1 MDDTMTIQVGPV
13 PTNETGLNLIPFG
26 GRHEAERTGHLAE
39 SDRDALR
46 AVADWVE
53 TFVVRPHAE
62 LGRAGPVCPFTPQ
75 AIDHGTLWLAA
86 ERSAGLGTPG
96 LIELIRGYQ
105 RALLGNAPVDG
116 EAAVNKSVVI
126 VFTDLPAA
134 QASGF
139 FAGALEQIAVPSYVD
154 DGLVMGPFYEGNE
167 GTAIYNPGFRPFQSP
182 VPLLLIRRAVVSD
195 WKFFLNNETWFN
207 LWSRRFGEAGVKA
220 LADELRLLPWNARHA

>member
-13 PTNETGLNLIPFG
+13 PTNETGLNLIPFDS
-26 GRHEAERTGHLAE
+26 RHELERTRHLAE
-39 SDRDALR
+39 SDREALR

-53 TFVVRPHAE
+53 AFVVRPHPD

-96 LIELIRGYQ
+96 LVQLVSGYQ
-105 RALLGNAPVDG
+105 RALLANPPVEGD
-116 EAAVNKSVVI
+116 AAVNKSIVI
-126 VFTDLPAA
+126 VFTDLPAT
-134 QASGF
+134 QASDF
-139 FAGALEQIAVPSYVD
+139 FAGALEQIAVPSYVEQ
-154 DGLVMGPFYEGNE
+154 GLVMGPFFEGNE

-195 WKFFLNNETWFN
+195 WKFFLNNESWFN
-207 LWSRRFGEAGVKA
+207 LWSRRFGEAGIKA
-220 LADELRLLPWNARHA
+220 LADELRLLPWNARRA